1 MCLVN
6 SLMCAEHIEERFMF
20 QVQIFKLKFNAQV
33 KEYELSEVF
42 HHNEESLANEILKME
57 HISYIYE
64 EGEGNTLVLKKNA
77 SASTTTTT
85 TTTTTTAP
93 TTVGMSTTTADPEPA
108 AQNVCKFATN

>member
-1 MCLVN
+1 MN
-6 SLMCAEHIEERFMF
+6 P
-20 QVQIFKLKFNAQV
+20 QV

-85 TTTTTTAP
+85 TTTTTTAAP
-93 TTVGMSTTTADPEPA
+93 TTVKMSTTTADPEPE
-108 AQNVCKFATN
+108 AQNVCKLATN